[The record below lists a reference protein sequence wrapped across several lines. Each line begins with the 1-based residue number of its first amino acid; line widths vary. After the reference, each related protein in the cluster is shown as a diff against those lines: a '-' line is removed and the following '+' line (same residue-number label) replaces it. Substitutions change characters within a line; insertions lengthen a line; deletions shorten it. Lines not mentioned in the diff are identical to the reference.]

1 MKTLLFAFVGC
12 LIANL
17 ASAGGPASACV
28 EPNEAVQQTLITIQT
43 QASFDFGDV
52 DVNACQKIVNKGV
65 KLCKEQVKA
74 AAKCWKKDTS
84 TVKDIAVKQCNQ
96 LESAKER
103 AGCKDFFK
111 AQKEDIDGDVDA
123 DKEESLDECEGGFAD
138 ELADDCAV
146 GVPT

>member
-12 LIANL
+12 LVANF
-17 ASAGGPASACV
+17 ASAGGALSACV
-28 EPNEAVQQTLITIQT
+28 EPNEAAEQTLVTIET
-43 QASFDFGDV
+43 QASFDFGDL
-52 DVNACQKIVNKGV
+52 DVNACQKIVSKGV

-74 AAKCWKKDTS
+74 AAKCWKKDTA

-111 AQKEDIDGDVDA
+111 SQKEGIDDEVDA
-123 DKEESLDECEGGFAD
+123 DKDESLEACEDGFAD
-138 ELADDCAV
+138 ELAEACAV
-146 GVPT
+146 GVPS